1 MEENLPEL
9 YLDEK
14 MFDESIKEA
23 QKYSLSELKPDEATG
38 GGLQKVSM
46 FQLYDLKNFDHSK
59 TRFAENALVS
69 KVYEKS
75 LEKNLSRWKS
85 FFKLK

>member
-1 MEENLPEL
+1 MEENMQYF

-14 MFDESIKEA
+14 MFDESIKES
-23 QKYSLSELKPDEATG
+23 QKFSLSELKPDDAG
-38 GGLQKVSM
+38 GVQKVSM
-46 FQLYDLKNFDHSK
+46 FQMYELKNMDRSK

-75 LEKNLSRWKS
+75 LEKDLARWRN